1 MTYSKEYKGLYKQ
14 ALLEG
19 IARKAGSLV
28 GKTKSRFGYVADAV
42 KKARPQYSADVTD
55 TGYSMHGSVL
65 KALEE
70 NGAFGASAIR
80 KGFDKARMIA
90 EDVDTGLGAMA
101 IGKKGLESGKGI
113 RHDLFTMKARNWIQG
128 KPSDSNPYGKDLG
141 VQYQASR
148 PSITAPLESVGAMVV
163 PILALNKGYE
173 ILESQREKTRAT
185 NAQQYN
191 EVQSQ
196 SLGG

>member
-1 MTYSKEYKGLYKQ
+1 MTYSQEYKGLYKQ

-28 GKTKSRFGYVADAV
+28 GKTKSRFGYVEDAV
-42 KKARPQYSADVTD
+42 KKARPQYGADVTD
-55 TGYSMHGSVL
+55 IGYSMHGTVF

-70 NGAFGASAIR
+70 NGAFGASTLR
-80 KGFDKARMIA
+80 KGLDKVRMIA
-90 EDVDTGLGAMA
+90 EDVDTGLGALA
-101 IGKKGLESGKGI
+101 IGKKKLAEGKGF
-113 RHDLFTMKARNWIQG
+113 RHDLFTMKSRNWIPG

-148 PSITAPLESVGAMVV
+148 PSITAPLESIGAMVV
-163 PILALNKGYE
+163 PGLALMKGTE
-173 ILESQREKTRAT
+173 LLEAQRDKTRDT

-191 EVQSQ
+191 EVQS
-196 SLGG
+196 LGG